1 MGSAQTDR
9 SEHRFYLRLF
19 AVGFSTL
26 LLYLLWLIFRPFLSP
41 IVWAVLLAFLLFPA
55 NRALQRRFKDR
66 RGAAAGLMTLLVLV
80 GVIVPGTLLA
90 SLVLRQ
96 AADLLGKVSQITT
109 RYQIQKPQDVFRIPA
124 LDRALHWID
133 AKTPV
138 SSAEVQSYAVNAAR
152 STLEFLIAHLKGV
165 VLGVVALV
173 ASLLLMLF
181 ILYFFF
187 RDGDHI
193 ARDFLASIPAR
204 EDRKAKLVEYISQ
217 VTRAVVFG
225 SLVTA
230 IVQGALV
237 GIAFAV
243 CGLAS
248 PAVFG
253 VLAAIASLLPVGG
266 TALVWAP
273 GAITLASQG
282 SWGWAIGLTAW
293 GLLVVGTIDNLLRP
307 ALISGRAQ
315 ISTLPVFF
323 GVIGG
328 VAAFGLVGLFLG
340 PIIIALALAIL
351 QFTRDSNADLTGGS
365 ETSPA
370 AASPAERDPS
380 RP

>member
-1 MGSAQTDR
+1 VGAAQTDR

-19 AVGFSTL
+19 AVGFSAL

-66 RGAAAGLMTLLVLV
+66 RGAAAGLMTLLVFV
-80 GVIVPGTLLA
+80 GVIVPGTLLG

-124 LDRALHWID
+124 LDRALQWID

-138 SSAEVQSYAVNAAR
+138 SSAEVQSYVLNAAR
-152 STLEFLIAHLKGV
+152 SSLEFLIAHLKGV
-165 VLGVVALV
+165 VLGVVGLI

-193 ARDFLASIPAR
+193 ARDFLASIPAP

-230 IVQGALV
+230 IVQGTLV

-266 TALVWAP
+266 TALVWVP

-282 SWGWAIGLTAW
+282 RWGWAIGLTAW

-340 PIIIALALAIL
+340 PVIIALALAL
-351 QFTRDSNADLTGGS
+351 LAFARDPHIDSGPLDPNGGS
-365 ETSPA
+365 
-370 AASPAERDPS
+370 
-380 RP
+380 